1 MRRKRIGAILVE
13 RGLISEDQ
21 LTEALAI
28 QSASSGLLGQILVR
42 RGALVEEDL
51 INALSIQFDLNL
63 LDELF
68 DQALAVGDPAA
79 RDGFRHKIQRLSLLL
94 KSLAAISA
102 ERDFDFLLEIL
113 CREAATVLGAERST
127 IFLLDPERKELWSR
141 VALGLDKKAEIRFAA
156 TRGIAGHVVKTGQ
169 VVNVAD
175 AYADPRFNR
184 EVDEKTGYK
193 TGNVLAVP
201 LRTKDGKILGSFQAV
216 NKRSG
221 AFTTEDEELLQ
232 FLGSQAATAIENVQ
246 YFDDLRRAQDSLA
259 RENADLREKVGRRF
273 TFANI
278 VGISGK
284 LHQALRVLNE
294 ICDSPVNVLI
304 TGESGTGKELIAKT
318 IHYNSSR
325 RAAPFVALNCAAL
338 PETLLESELFGIE
351 KGVATGVDRRIGKME
366 VANGGTLFL
375 DEIGDM
381 SLPMQAKMLR
391 ALQEREVVRV
401 GGAKPIPVD
410 IRVLSATNRE
420 LKADIAS
427 GKFREDVYYRLN
439 VVNIHIPPLRD
450 RREDIPLLVDFF
462 LGQAREK
469 LGKNAR
475 RFSSEAMDLIRAFN
489 WPGNVRELENEV
501 VRAVALSGGVQVIG
515 KEVLSEKLLE
525 GTTAKFRK
533 YKQLGTMPATVQG
546 IEMEMIS
553 DALEKTN
560 GNKER
565 AAKVL
570 GISREGLRKK
580 MKKYGM
586 AGT

>member
-13 RGLISEDQ
+13 RGLI
-21 LTEALAI
+21 TEAQLNEALGA
-28 QSASSGLLGQILVR
+28 QAASGGLLGQILVR
-42 RGALVEEDL
+42 RGEVAEEDL
-51 INALSIQFDLNL
+51 INALSIQFDLSL
-63 LDELF
+63 LYDLF
-68 DQALAVGDPAA
+68 DQAVAVSDPAA
-79 RDGFRHKIQRLSLLL
+79 RDGIRLRIQRLSLLL
-94 KSLAAISA
+94 KSIAAISA

-127 IFLLDPERKELWSR
+127 IFLLDPQKKELWSR
-141 VALGLDKKAEIRFAA
+141 IALGLEKKAEIRFAA
-156 TRGIAGHVVKTGQ
+156 GRGIAGHVTKTGQ
-169 VVNVAD
+169 VVNVTD

-193 TGNVLAVP
+193 TKNLLAAP
-201 LRTKDGKILGSFQAV
+201 LGTKEGKVLGSFQV
-216 NKRSG
+216 INKRAG
-221 AFTTEDEELLQ
+221 AFTGEDEELLQ
-232 FLGSQAATAIENVQ
+232 FLASQAASAIENVQ

-259 RENADLREKVGRRF
+259 RENATLREQVGRRF

-278 VGISGK
+278 VGISAK
-284 LHQALRVLNE
+284 LQEALRLVNE

-304 TGESGTGKELIAKT
+304 TGESGTGKELIART
-318 IHYNSSR
+318 VHYNSSR
-325 RAAPFVALNCAAL
+325 REAAFVALNCAAL

-351 KGVATGVDRRIGKME
+351 KGVATGVERRAGKME
-366 VANGGTLFL
+366 LANGGTLFM

-381 SLPMQAKMLR
+381 SPSMQAKMLR

-401 GGAKPIPVD
+401 GGAKAIPVD
-410 IRVLSATNRE
+410 IRVVAATNRD
-420 LKADIAS
+420 LKADIAAA
-427 GKFREDVYYRLN
+427 KFREDLYYRLN

-450 RREDIPLLVDFF
+450 RREDIPLLVEYF

-469 LGKNAR
+469 LGKNVR
-475 RFSSEAMDLIRAFN
+475 RFSSEALDLLKGFE

-501 VRAVALSGGVQVIG
+501 LRAVALSGGAQVIG
-515 KEVLSEKLLE
+515 KDVLSEKLLE

-533 YKQLGTMPATVQG
+533 YKQLGAMPAAVQG

-553 DALEKTN
+553 EYLEKTG

-565 AAKVL
+565 AAKLL

-586 AGT
+586 AGA

>member
-1 MRRKRIGAILVE
+1 MRRKRIGAILIE
-13 RGLISEDQ
+13 RGLI
-21 LTEALAI
+21 TEAQLNEALGA
-28 QSASSGLLGQILVR
+28 QAASGGLLGQILVR
-42 RGALVEEDL
+42 RGEVAEEDL
-51 INALSIQFDLNL
+51 INALSIQFDLSL
-63 LDELF
+63 LYDLF
-68 DQALAVGDPAA
+68 DQAVAVSDPAA
-79 RDGFRHKIQRLSLLL
+79 RDGIRLRIQRLSLLL
-94 KSLAAISA
+94 KSIAAISA

-127 IFLLDPERKELWSR
+127 IFLLDPQKKELWSR
-141 VALGLDKKAEIRFAA
+141 IALGLEKKAEIRFAA
-156 TRGIAGHVVKTGQ
+156 GRGIAGHVTKTGQ
-169 VVNVAD
+169 VVNVTD

-193 TGNVLAVP
+193 TKNLLAAP
-201 LRTKDGKILGSFQAV
+201 LGTKEGKVLGSFQV
-216 NKRSG
+216 INKRAG
-221 AFTTEDEELLQ
+221 AFTGEDEELLQ
-232 FLGSQAATAIENVQ
+232 FLASQAASAIENVQ

-259 RENADLREKVGRRF
+259 RENATLREQVGRRF

-278 VGISGK
+278 VGISAK
-284 LHQALRVLNE
+284 LQEALRLVNE

-304 TGESGTGKELIAKT
+304 TGESGTGKELIART
-318 IHYNSSR
+318 VHYNSSR
-325 RAAPFVALNCAAL
+325 REAAFVALNCAAL

-351 KGVATGVDRRIGKME
+351 KGVATGVERRAGKME
-366 VANGGTLFL
+366 LANGGTLFM

-381 SLPMQAKMLR
+381 SPSMQAKMLR

-401 GGAKPIPVD
+401 GGAKAIPVD
-410 IRVLSATNRE
+410 IRVVAATNRD
-420 LKADIAS
+420 LKADIAAA
-427 GKFREDVYYRLN
+427 KFREDLYYRLN

-450 RREDIPLLVDFF
+450 RREDIPLLVEYF

-469 LGKNAR
+469 LGKNVR
-475 RFSSEAMDLIRAFN
+475 RFSSEALDLLKGFE

-501 VRAVALSGGVQVIG
+501 LRAVALSGGAQVIG
-515 KEVLSEKLLE
+515 KDVLSEKLLE

-533 YKQLGTMPATVQG
+533 YKQLGAMPAAVQG

-553 DALEKTN
+553 EYLEKTG

-565 AAKVL
+565 AAKLL

-586 AGT
+586 AGA